1 MKILSNKR
9 YEDMKDQIKQGEYA
23 YADFQRKKKDFE
35 NKIDELEKNN
45 KDLIHKTTELISEKH
60 ELSLQKEII
69 QDNYDSLQN
78 ALDETTEKLRSA
90 TGRIGGL
97 QKYNNK
103 LKKLLEDAEE
113 KINNFKERCKSE
125 HVPLTINQYDKR
137 FKPVNKTKRNK

>member
-9 YEDMKDQIKQGEYA
+9 YEDMEHQIKQGEYA
-23 YADFQRKKKDFE
+23 AADFQRKKKDFE
-35 NKIDELEKNN
+35 KKIDELENDKKNLIN
-45 KDLIHKTTELISEKH
+45 KNAELTSEKS
-60 ELSLQKEII
+60 ELSQQKETI

-78 ALDETTEKLRSA
+78 ALDETTERLRSA